1 MNISE
6 SRTIPKTFKIPN
18 PTTMAE
24 QRIKTILVIDDDED
38 IVQTIKGN
46 LELDGY
52 QVVYALNGR
61 DGLNWIRKTPP
72 DLVILDLNLPDIDG
86 IKCCQFVRREY
97 DFPIIMLTAREGV
110 SDMVLGLECGAD
122 DYIVKPFNAL
132 ELSARIKAVFNRLER
147 SLIKDHY
154 ECGGINIEFKSR
166 QVYRDGVLVE
176 LTKTE
181 YELLELF
188 VSYPDE
194 VLTRE
199 FIRRQIWRDSQLY
212 KHSRTVDVHVQRLR
226 KKLEKNPNTPQYI
239 VTVAGVGYKYSSCD
253 E

>member
-1 MNISE
+1 
-6 SRTIPKTFKIPN
+6 
-18 PTTMAE
+18 MADP
-24 QRIKTILVIDDDED
+24 QTKTILVIDDDED

-52 QVVYALNGR
+52 HVVYALNGR
-61 DGLNWIRKTPP
+61 DGLDRTKADPP

-86 IKCCQFVRREY
+86 IKCCQFMRRECE
-97 DFPIIMLTAREGV
+97 FPIIMLTAREGV

-147 SLIKDHY
+147 SLIKDRY
-154 ECGGINIEFKSR
+154 ECGGIVIEFKSR
-166 QVYRDGVLVE
+166 RVTRDGSPVE

-194 VLTRE
+194 VLTRD
-199 FIRRQIWRDSQLY
+199 FIRSQIWRDSQLY

-226 KKLEKNPNTPQYI
+226 KKIEKNPNTPEYI
-239 VTVAGVGYKYSSCD
+239 VTVAGVGYKYCSC
-253 E
+253 